1 MTDEGAA
8 SRRSSGSGWTVLTGS
23 ASTSRVG
30 KRLSLDT
37 APPGPNSYAMRPSPA
52 ASTDYRGSASTG
64 PARRSAS
71 ESWTVISPGD
81 EGGDVQVCTISAT
94 LRRPTWNLTKRHK
107 EAVTS
112 LITSV
117 TTASPSTDVSWR
129 TPAFAFAAPDS
140 HGWLVTETG
149 RLINEESALS
159 WDGATD
165 LYDLLQRT
173 MRDCG
178 ADAGL
183 ADVDFLTAAAHPR
196 GASLRRGAR
205 RRIVLLRRSRG
216 RR

>member
-8 SRRSSGSGWTVLTGS
+8 SRPSSGSGWTMLTGS

-37 APPGPNSYAMRPSPA
+37 APPGANSYAMPPSPA
-52 ASTDYRGSASTG
+52 ASIDYRGSASTG

-71 ESWTVISPGD
+71 GSWTVISPGD
-81 EGGDVQVCTISAT
+81 EPGDVQVYTISAT
-94 LRRPTWNLTKRHK
+94 LRRPTWCLTERQK
-107 EAVTS
+107 EAVTCQV
-112 LITSV
+112 ISV
-117 TTASPSTDVSWR
+117 TAEPPSTDISWR
-129 TPAFAFAAPDS
+129 TPAFAFAGPDS
-140 HGWLVTETG
+140 QRWLVTEAG
-149 RLINEESALS
+149 RLLNEERALS

-183 ADVDFLTAAAHPR
+183 ADVDFLTAAAPPR
-196 GASLRRGAR
+196 GVGLRRGAR

-216 RR
+216 PR